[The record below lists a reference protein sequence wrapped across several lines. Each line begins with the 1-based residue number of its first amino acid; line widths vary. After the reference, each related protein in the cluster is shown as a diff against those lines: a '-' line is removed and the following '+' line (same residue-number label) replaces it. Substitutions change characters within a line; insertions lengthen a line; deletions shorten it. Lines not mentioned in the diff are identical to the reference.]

1 MPLQSLSQ
9 DRFEINDR
17 RSDLASEHRIRLI
30 DVSHIKNPLSKG
42 AVFDLL
48 FSFVVFSLAK
58 FAEFLKDGYFIKP
71 IFSFWMPEAFQFFR
85 FFPKP

>member
-1 MPLQSLSQ
+1 MPLQFLSQ
-9 DRFEINDR
+9 DRFEINDHYPPMR
-17 RSDLASEHRIRLI
+17 WNRIRLI